1 MNQSLVFGS
10 SLSILISKYS
20 LFCVVLAKK
29 EKVKISIRIKVSF
42 LDILQIKSELLFAGP
57 QYPGYPKNPNGSS
70 PPPSDSPTQNP
81 GQYNSCCF
89 LMGQPRPLFCLFL
102 VFSNK
107 QYIFTTNQCE
117 KCSPSLRYCNSNPRP
132 LERES
137 PLITARPGL
146 PPNIIIVMYIISR
159 IFHL

>member
-57 QYPGYPKNPNGSS
+57 QYPVYPINPNGSS

-89 LMGQPRPLFCLFL
+89 LNGPTPASFLFIFGLLKQTIHFY
-102 VFSNK
+102 NK
-107 QYIFTTNQCE
+107 
-117 KCSPSLRYCNSNPRP
+117 S
-132 LERES
+132 
-137 PLITARPGL
+137 
-146 PPNIIIVMYIISR
+146 M
-159 IFHL
+159 